1 MKAKVE
7 WQCEELKNIA
17 GLVASWLA
25 SWILKFQVFKES
37 GKKQP
42 KIPAS
47 YEFLPAMTHTPV
59 TVVSLCSLVDGC
71 KRKNADQNNSEY
83 GHFLRSVRLENITEK
98 SQENNWAKFCF
109 W

>member
-1 MKAKVE
+1 M
-7 WQCEELKNIA
+7 
-17 GLVASWLA
+17 
-25 SWILKFQVFKES
+25 FKES

-59 TVVSLCSLVDGC
+59 AVVSLCSLVDGC

-83 GHFLRSVRLENITEK
+83 GHFLRSVRLENITESHRKTTEPSSIFDKVAGEQSK
-98 SQENNWAKFCF
+98 SLLNLHIEIPYICLSLVLIGVHF
-109 W
+109 